1 MRVQASAEVKN
12 CDIMTTNMRTEKDT
26 LGTKEVP
33 QKALYG
39 IQTQRAVEN
48 FPVSGQKAHPHFVWA
63 TVVVKKAAALVNM
76 QVGKLPKEIGQAI
89 GKAADEILDGKWRDH
104 FVVDVFQ
111 AGAGT
116 SHNMNANEVIAN
128 RAAEILGLP
137 KGEYAKIHPN
147 DHVNMGQSTNDIF
160 PTAMRLAI
168 LKELEDFYP
177 VLERL
182 EKSLAQKGTEFKTVL
197 KSGRTHLQDAVPV
210 TLGQEFTAYGLAVKK
225 AHERIASAGDALK
238 VLGIGGSAVG
248 TGLNAAPG
256 YREGMIRELSK
267 ITGWKLSS
275 AESLF
280 ESMQSA
286 ADFTYVS
293 SAIRNLAVE
302 LIRIANDLRL
312 LSSGPRT
319 GFNEIIL
326 PPVQPGSS
334 IMPGKVNPV
343 MAEMLNMVCFQV
355 LGHDATVTLA
365 AQAGQLE
372 LNVMMPVMIH
382 NLLSAIEILKNAL
395 NTFTERCVKGI
406 QANQEFCR
414 EFMEKSLGMATVLNP
429 FIGYAKAAEVSKEAF
444 RTGKTIREVILE
456 KKILSAEELDK
467 ILTPKYLTGGQ

>member
-1 MRVQASAEVKN
+1 MK
-12 CDIMTTNMRTEKDT
+12 MRTEKDT
-26 LGTKEVP
+26 MGTKEVP
-33 QKALYG
+33 ADALYG
-39 IQTQRAVEN
+39 IQTFRAVEN
-48 FPVSGQKAHPHFVWA
+48 FPISGQRAHKHFIWA

-76 QVGKLPKEIGQAI
+76 QVGKLPKDMGDAI
-89 GKAADEILDGKWRDH
+89 VKACDEILAGKWQEH
-104 FVVDVFQ
+104 FVVDVYQ

-137 KGEYAKIHPN
+137 KGDYSKINPN

-168 LKELEDFYP
+168 LKQLVDFYP
-177 VLERL
+177 PLLEL
-182 EKSLAQKGTEFKTVL
+182 EKAFTKKGEEFKHIL

-210 TLGQEFTAYGLAVKK
+210 TLGQEFTAYGLAMKK
-225 AHERIASAGDALK
+225 AHERISLAAESLK

-267 ITGWKLSS
+267 ITGWQLSS
-275 AESLF
+275 AKSLF
-280 ESMQSA
+280 EAMESA
-286 ADFTYVS
+286 ADFTFVS
-293 SAIRNLAVE
+293 SSIKNLAVE

-312 LSSGPRT
+312 LASGPRT

-343 MAEMLNMVCFQV
+343 MAEMLDMVGFQV
-355 LGHDATVTLA
+355 LGYDQTVTLA

-382 NLLSAIEILKNAL
+382 SILSSLEILKNSIAAFDKKCI
-395 NTFTERCVKGI
+395 NGI
-406 QANQEFCR
+406 QANVEVCE
-414 EFMEKSLGMATVLNP
+414 EFMHKSLGIATVLNP
-429 FIGYAKAAEVSKEAF
+429 FIGYAKAAEVNKEASK
-444 RTGKTIREVILE
+444 TGKTVREIILE
-456 KKILSAEELDK
+456 KKILSEQELNK
-467 ILTPKYLTGGQ
+467 ILTSKYLTGVE